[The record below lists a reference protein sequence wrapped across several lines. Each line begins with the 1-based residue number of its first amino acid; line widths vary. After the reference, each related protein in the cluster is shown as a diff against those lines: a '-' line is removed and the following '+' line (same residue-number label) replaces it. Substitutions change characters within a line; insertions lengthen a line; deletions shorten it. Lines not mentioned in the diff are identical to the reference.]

1 MLWLKSKLDI
11 ERKWIVKI
19 WAYLVEWLVYY
30 NRLRCGHSAKYAQV
44 FFYNSL
50 SFDVH
55 FTFCMFT
62 FMSQHDLAHK
72 LKEKAERSWL
82 LSVKKTTHYYAFNIN
97 FSFTL
102 LGLGVKNYIFHTEID
117 LQTYF
122 FKRWQNKF
130 SSSSQHCQISILI
143 LQNWNPCLWHIFL
156 LFSMQIL
163 TNEQRFQQ
171 L

>member
-1 MLWLKSKLDI
+1 MKENELWKSGHTWLNGWYIIIGYAVAIPPNML
-11 ERKWIVKI
+11 R
-19 WAYLVEWLVYY
+19 
-30 NRLRCGHSAKYAQV
+30 

-82 LSVKKTTHYYAFNIN
+82 LSVKKTTYYYAFNIN